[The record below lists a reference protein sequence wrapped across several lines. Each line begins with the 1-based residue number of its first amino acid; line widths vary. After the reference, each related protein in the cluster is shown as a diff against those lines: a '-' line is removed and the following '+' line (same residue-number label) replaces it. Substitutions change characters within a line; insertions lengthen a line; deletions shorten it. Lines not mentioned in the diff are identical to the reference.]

1 MKKSTFKDLDDEN
14 ARTAVERVAQAI
26 WDASCYAEDII
37 INEPCGHSRPAIRD
51 AEQALNKIR
60 ETLLESLDSE
70 EVAS

>member
-14 ARTAVERVAQAI
+14 ERTAVERVAQAI
-26 WDASCYAEDII
+26 WDVSVYAEDII
-37 INEPCGHSRPAIRD
+37 INEPCGDSRGAIRD

>member
-26 WDASCYAEDII
+26 WDVSVYAEDII
-37 INEPCGHSRPAIRD
+37 INEPCGDSRAIRD